1 MDAAVV
7 GLIGGF
13 VGAVAGLLGAL
24 IAGWQ
29 QRLAEAQR
37 WRQGRADEI
46 WKEERQSLLELTT
59 LIATA
64 SQAMAWLAWSAS
76 TKPQEAVKEE
86 AEIYDSRM
94 RELLPKI
101 FSAQAAASGLSD
113 TTYKTI
119 QELVNRLIE
128 LDTSLGT
135 KCVELDSD
143 PKTVLPVIANLEP
156 VALELARQVVETVHG
171 HLRTANLS
179 HVRVLNLK

>member
-13 VGAVAGLLGAL
+13 VGAIAGLLGAL

-46 WKEERQSLLELTT
+46 WKEERRSLLELTT

-76 TKPQEAVKEE
+76 IKPPEAVKKE
-86 AEIYDSRM
+86 AETYDDRM
-94 RELLPKI
+94 RELLPMI

-119 QELVNRLIE
+119 QELVGRLVD
-128 LDTSLGT
+128 LDTFLGT
-135 KCVELDSD
+135 KCVELDSS
-143 PKTVLPVIANLEP
+143 PGATLPIIANLEP
-156 VALELARQVVETVHG
+156 AAIELARQVVETVHG
-171 HLRTANLS
+171 HLRTAN
-179 HVRVLNLK
+179 